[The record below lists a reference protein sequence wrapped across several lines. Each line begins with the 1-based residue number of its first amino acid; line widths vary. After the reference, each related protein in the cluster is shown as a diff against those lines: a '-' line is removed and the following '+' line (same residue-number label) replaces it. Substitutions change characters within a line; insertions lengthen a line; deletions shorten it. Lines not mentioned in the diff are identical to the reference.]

1 MTART
6 ATAVREDSPG
16 LLAIASYPAQ
26 RASLTSLVAMAIAMP
41 LTVLPLVGYVVQL
54 VLWAAAYHYA
64 VEVFRRSANGT
75 FAAPEFAPNNH
86 GIGWRLLVLQMLF
99 ALGHWALQAYVFPP
113 LPRLLGIGLLALLQP
128 AMTLTVAMNLNLPAA
143 FAIHRVLR
151 VIAALGIGYWLLVL
165 AGVGLGAV
173 QEFVG
178 LVVASGRTYVLVV
191 MAGISQAGAAQ
202 VGALFGGSG
211 LHALLA
217 QAIAGLLWFYAVTA
231 YFHAMGVLVHARAG
245 ALGFE
250 PEPFARLRPED
261 HHAPLLRRIDDLLAR
276 QRFAEA
282 AHLLGECLATQ
293 LNTSPDMHARYRDL
307 LRRID
312 DRAGLLDHARGRID
326 ALLAADSAREAVAM
340 AREAL
345 AIDPMFRPA
354 AGERTMQLAQ
364 AAERLGQPELA
375 LDLLRDFPD
384 RYPRNEAMADAALA
398 AARLHL
404 ARHEDPHGA
413 RMLVQAALERMLPAH
428 PRHAELARECER
440 LASLTTPTRIPPAA

>member
-1 MTART
+1 MTVRT
-6 ATAVREDSPG
+6 ATAMREYSPG

-211 LHALLA
+211 LLAQVDLNILYLACCAQPAGFGATNTFLLDVYGTPPWNGQPYNATTPLASIPVTVTQTGWLSIDVSSAGLVLSPGQQFALGLRSDVYWDLGIDSSGPYNPYGGGSLYGNGGLIQGNNQGVGAWDLVFKTYLSTPVPEPGTALLV
-217 QAIAGLLWFYAVTA
+217 GLGLA
-231 YFHAMGVLVHARAG
+231 
-245 ALGFE
+245 ALGATRRRD
-250 PEPFARLRPED
+250 AR
-261 HHAPLLRRIDDLLAR
+261 
-276 QRFAEA
+276 
-282 AHLLGECLATQ
+282 
-293 LNTSPDMHARYRDL
+293 
-307 LRRID
+307 
-312 DRAGLLDHARGRID
+312 
-326 ALLAADSAREAVAM
+326 
-340 AREAL
+340 
-345 AIDPMFRPA
+345 
-354 AGERTMQLAQ
+354 
-364 AAERLGQPELA
+364 
-375 LDLLRDFPD
+375 
-384 RYPRNEAMADAALA
+384 
-398 AARLHL
+398 
-404 ARHEDPHGA
+404 
-413 RMLVQAALERMLPAH
+413 
-428 PRHAELARECER
+428 
-440 LASLTTPTRIPPAA
+440 